1 MNPNNAGVI
10 ANEERARIAALLSRY
25 PENTEAELAE
35 LARWFERV
43 ATPLDLGMLASD
55 PATAQAYRA
64 YRAVHI
70 DRFKPVDLVKAAI
83 FVSAVLA
90 VFAAIAMLMP

>member
-10 ANEERARIAALLSRY
+10 AHEERARVAALLSRY
-25 PENTEAELAE
+25 PDNTEAELAE

-55 PATAQAYRA
+55 PDTTEAYRA
-64 YRAVHI
+64 YRAAHI
-70 DRFKPVDLVKAAI
+70 DRFKPADLLRAAI
-83 FVSAVLA
+83 FVAAVLA
-90 VFAAIAMLMP
+90 VFAAIAILMP